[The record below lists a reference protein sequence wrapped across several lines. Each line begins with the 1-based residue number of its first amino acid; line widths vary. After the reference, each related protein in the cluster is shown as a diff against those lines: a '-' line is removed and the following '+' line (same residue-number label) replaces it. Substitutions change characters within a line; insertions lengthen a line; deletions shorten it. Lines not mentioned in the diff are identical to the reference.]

1 MLRTTNT
8 DGKYWTARGQV
19 NYANTFGKHSI
30 NALAGLEFRET
41 LYNGSNSLMLGY
53 DEQLQNS
60 STQIVDFGVLSQMI
74 YNSYYMPLAGG
85 FPSQQFAFT
94 PYMQDGMSPVMEER
108 HRYASGYANLTYTYD
123 EKYNVFGSFRKDY
136 ADVYGLNAKFRGKP
150 LWSVGAGWN
159 LHNENFIKPIHW
171 INFLKLRVSYGVT
184 GNIYQGATSYM
195 TATSTGMNQYTN
207 RPYGEVESPA
217 NPNLKWEQSRTTN
230 VGIDF
235 AVLDNR
241 LSGSIDYYNEVGKDI
256 FSNRTLDPTTGFT
269 SMFVNMASMRNRG
282 MEISLSGEWFR
293 ALDRKNFGWETT
305 LTYTYNKMK

>member
-1 MLRTTNT
+1 
-8 DGKYWTARGQV
+8 
-19 NYANTFGKHSI
+19 
-30 NALAGLEFRET
+30 
-41 LYNGSNSLMLGY
+41 
-53 DEQLQNS
+53 
-60 STQIVDFGVLSQMI
+60 
-74 YNSYYMPLAGG
+74 
-85 FPSQQFAFT
+85 
-94 PYMQDGMSPVMEER
+94 
-108 HRYASGYANLTYTYD
+108 
-123 EKYNVFGSFRKDY
+123 
-136 ADVYGLNAKFRGKP
+136 
-150 LWSVGAGWN
+150 
-159 LHNENFIKPIHW
+159 
-171 INFLKLRVSYGVT
+171 
-184 GNIYQGATSYM
+184 M

-241 LSGSIDYYNEVGKDI
+241 LSGSIDYYNKVGKDI

>member
-60 STQIVDFGVLSQMI
+60 STQTVDFGVLSQMI

-123 EKYNVFGSFRKDY
+123 ESITY
-136 ADVYGLNAKFRGKP
+136 
-150 LWSVGAGWN
+150 SVRSVK
-159 LHNENFIKPIHW
+159 IMPM
-171 INFLKLRVSYGVT
+171 
-184 GNIYQGATSYM
+184 YM
-195 TATSTGMNQYTN
+195 
-207 RPYGEVESPA
+207 
-217 NPNLKWEQSRTTN
+217 
-230 VGIDF
+230 D
-235 AVLDNR
+235 
-241 LSGSIDYYNEVGKDI
+241 
-256 FSNRTLDPTTGFT
+256 
-269 SMFVNMASMRNRG
+269 
-282 MEISLSGEWFR
+282 
-293 ALDRKNFGWETT
+293 
-305 LTYTYNKMK
+305 